1 MFPKEYKVVTDL
13 VTALKLHHFDLTNQ
27 IQDVKNLADA
37 TKDSISRSRRKLN
50 LRAGKK
56 TSGSLTPSYDLKI
69 WKYEIKC

>member
-1 MFPKEYKVVTDL
+1 MFKKEYETVTGLVTD
-13 VTALKLHHFDLTNQ
+13 LKLHHFDLTNQ

-37 TKDSISRSRRKLN
+37 TKDTISRSRRKLN

-56 TSGSLTPSYDLKI
+56 ESGKLTPSYDLKI